1 LQVNH
6 LQEDDKIRQ
15 RAWVKMALL
24 YQKAFRVLAERLFGV
39 GLSVAQF
46 DLLVQLVQA
55 EPEKPKQSDLAKRL
69 LVTKGNISGMVTRM
83 AEQGTLQRYDD
94 PNDRRSNRICITE
107 QGRAL
112 HQAGSVIQQ
121 KLVCEMFEGV
131 DHDTLRN
138 LEEVVSNIIEKLGS
152 EQAPRI

>member
-1 LQVNH
+1 LQD
-6 LQEDDKIRQ
+6 EDKIRQ

-46 DLLVQLVQA
+46 DLLVQLVLA

-83 AEQGTLQRYDD
+83 AEQGTVQRYDD
-94 PNDRRSNRICITE
+94 PRDRRSNRICITP

-112 HQAGSVIQQ
+112 HEAGSIIQQ
-121 KLVCEMFEGV
+121 QLVAEMFEGINME
-131 DHDTLRN
+131 TLRS
-138 LEEVVSNIIEKLGS
+138 LEEVVSSIIEKLANDR
-152 EQAPRI
+152 APRS

>member
-1 LQVNH
+1 MRV
-6 LQEDDKIRQ
+6 
-15 RAWVKMALL
+15 ALL

-46 DLLVQLVQA
+46 DLLVQLVAA

-83 AEQGTLQRYDD
+83 AEQGTVCRYDD
-94 PNDRRSNRICITE
+94 PKDKRSNRISITP

-112 HQAGSVIQQ
+112 HDAGYVIQQ
-121 KLVCEMFEGV
+121 QLVTEMFHDV
-131 DHDTLRN
+131 DTQTLRE
-138 LEEVVSNIIEKLGS
+138 LEEVVSRISDKLGQES
-152 EQAPRI
+152 S

>member
-1 LQVNH
+1 MQDG
-6 LQEDDKIRQ
+6 EKIRQ

-46 DLLVQLVQA
+46 DLLVQLVAA

-83 AEQGTLQRYDD
+83 AEQGTVCRYDD
-94 PNDRRSNRICITE
+94 PKDKRSNRISITP

-112 HQAGSVIQQ
+112 HDAGYVLQQ
-121 KLVCEMFEGV
+121 QLVAEMFEGV
-131 DHDTLRN
+131 DDTTLRE
-138 LEEVVSNIIEKLGS
+138 LEEVVSRIIDKLGQES
-152 EQAPRI
+152 K

>member
-1 LQVNH
+1 M
-6 LQEDDKIRQ
+6 QEEEKIRQ

-46 DLLVQLVQA
+46 DLLVQLVAA
-55 EPEKPKQSDLAKRL
+55 EPDKPKQSDLAKRL

-83 AEQGTLQRYDD
+83 AEQGTVERYDD
-94 PNDRRSNRICITE
+94 PKDKRSNRICITP

-112 HQAGSVIQQ
+112 HDAGSVIQQ
-121 KLVCEMFEGV
+121 KLVVEMYEQQGGRHQVFEV
-131 DHDTLRN
+131 DNEDLVRAEPVN
-138 LEEVVSNIIEKLGS
+138 ELKV
-152 EQAPRI
+152 R